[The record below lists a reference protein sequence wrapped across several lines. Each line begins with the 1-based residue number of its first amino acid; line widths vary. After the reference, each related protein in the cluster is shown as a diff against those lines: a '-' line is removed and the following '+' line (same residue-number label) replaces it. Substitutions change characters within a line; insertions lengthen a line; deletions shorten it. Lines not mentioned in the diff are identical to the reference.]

1 MGKYQNF
8 KNQDNKKFKDTNA
21 LLHAIIKGDIVI
33 RSNDEKLPLTD
44 DSAQKELNS
53 ILSEIVEENNKYFDL
68 FDKAP
73 AGYVI
78 LNAVYQIIEI
88 NETGKYILKN
98 GPSKI
103 IGESFSNFVS
113 SEYIESFRYFLKNL
127 KAGKKD
133 ENCRLKIINEPDIYV
148 FRGTTGGEEIVEKQ
162 TFRILFFH
170 SDNNTDKDS
179 YVAALTKL
187 IEPNVSENKA
197 GTPEKPAAIEEILG
211 KMTVLVA
218 DDDEVARI
226 YLEELLKSKCRKVL
240 FAKNGKEAVEILQDY
255 TAVDLILMDIKMP
268 VMDGYTATIKIK
280 GMNKNVVIIAQ
291 TAYALASDREKALA
305 AGCNDY
311 LAKPLIK
318 KDLFAVIEKFFK

>member
-1 MGKYQNF
+1 MGKYQFSKTQGNEKYKSVSAF
-8 KNQDNKKFKDTNA
+8 LQ
-21 LLHAIIKGDIVI
+21 AIIKGDIVI
-33 RSNDEKLPLTD
+33 ESNNENL
-44 DSAQKELNS
+44 S
-53 ILSEIVEENNKYFDL
+53 LSEELSLNELISSFSSVLQENSKYFEL
-68 FDKAP
+68 FENAP

-78 LNAVYQIIEI
+78 LDAAYQIIEI
-88 NETGKYILKN
+88 NETGKNILIN
-98 GPSKI
+98 EPSKLA
-103 IGESFSNFVS
+103 GRPFSDFIS
-113 SEYIESFRYFLKNL
+113 TEYIESFLFFLKNL

-133 ENCRLKIINEPDIYV
+133 EDCRLKITNRPDAYTL
-148 FRGTTGGEEIVEKQ
+148 RGTTGGEEIVEKQ
-162 TFRILFFH
+162 TFRILFFN
-170 SDNNTDKDS
+170 SDNNPEKDS
-179 YVAALTKL
+179 NPAALTQL
-187 IEPNVSENKA
+187 TEPKVSGNKVEVL
-197 GTPEKPAAIEEILG
+197 EKPAAIEEILG
-211 KMTVLVA
+211 KLTVLVA

-240 FAKNGKEAVEILQDY
+240 FAKNGKEAVEILQDDPS
-255 TAVDLILMDIKMP
+255 VDLILMDIKMP